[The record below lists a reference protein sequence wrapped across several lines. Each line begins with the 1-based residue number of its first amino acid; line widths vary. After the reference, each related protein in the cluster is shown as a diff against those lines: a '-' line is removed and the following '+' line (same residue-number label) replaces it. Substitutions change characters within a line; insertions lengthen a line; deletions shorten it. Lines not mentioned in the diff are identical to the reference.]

1 MFNSEVMNIGEKEVR
16 MKLQSGESTLQND
29 YVFIF
34 AGGELP
40 NEFLKK
46 IGIQMHMQKIE

>member
-1 MFNSEVMNIGEKEVR
+1 MFNSEVKEIRESSVLLATQNGEQEIKN
-16 MKLQSGESTLQND
+16 SH
-29 YVFIF
+29 VFIF

-46 IGIQMHMQKIE
+46 IGIQMHSQVV